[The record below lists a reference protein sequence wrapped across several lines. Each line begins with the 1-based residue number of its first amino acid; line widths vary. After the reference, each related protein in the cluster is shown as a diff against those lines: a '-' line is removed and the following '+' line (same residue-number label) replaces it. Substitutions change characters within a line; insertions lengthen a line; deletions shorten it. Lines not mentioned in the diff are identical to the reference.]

1 MEEWGQ
7 KRCAEITSMVPSM
20 DSTQPLLCTCSPSS
34 SYFQSCKSQSVPEGL
49 STMSQQC
56 KCKPQ
61 PSREYIYVP
70 RQLSQHPH
78 HQTPSQHLQQQHLLQ
93 HNHNCSCHNLKQL
106 VSNAGV
112 HSNTLGKPFKDT
124 LPPHA
129 SATMPKCKL
138 KRSQSLSRP
147 MTYVEQMTTSV

>member
-1 MEEWGQ
+1 
-7 KRCAEITSMVPSM
+7 M

-34 SYFQSCKSQSVPEGL
+34 YLQNCKSQSVPEGL

-56 KCKPQ
+56 KCKSQ

-70 RQLSQHPH
+70 RHLTSQQPH
-78 HQTPSQHLQQQHLLQ
+78 ASHAAHLQQQQQLLSNQ
-93 HNHNCSCHNLKQL
+93 SHNCSCHNLKQL
-106 VSNAGV
+106 AGPTATLA
-112 HSNTLGKPFKDT
+112 NTNSLTKPFKET
-124 LPPHA
+124 PGPHTS
-129 SATMPKCKL
+129 SATIPKCKL